1 MDMEDSPPNR
11 PGRPPAFSPQS
22 KPAYDIHLYLGV
34 EIWTAL
40 KDYSEETGDLS
51 LSVTVRRIVKSR
63 LIELGYVKQKVRL
76 LPESNK
82 SP

>member
-1 MDMEDSPPNR
+1 MEASEQKR
-11 PGRPPAFSPQS
+11 PGRPLAFGPQR
-22 KPAYDIHLYLGV
+22 KQAHDIHLYLGA

-51 LSVTVRRIVKSR
+51 LSVTVRRIVRAR

-76 LPESNK
+76 VPQQNK
-82 SP
+82 NP